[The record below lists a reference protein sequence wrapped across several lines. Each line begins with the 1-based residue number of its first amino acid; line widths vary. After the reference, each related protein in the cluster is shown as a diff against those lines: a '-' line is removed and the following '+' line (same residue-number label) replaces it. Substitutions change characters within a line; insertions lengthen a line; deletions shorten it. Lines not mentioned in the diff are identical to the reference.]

1 MYLFIPV
8 ALANYGMPVVAA
20 IASWI
25 CVSLIIYII
34 GHPKHPVKIFGIK
47 IQGLLYVRQ
56 AQVRTLLVNNIVQQ
70 VLAKKD
76 TIVQSAAS
84 EKNIEQLM
92 PHIETHI
99 QEFLTVRVPLE
110 LPMIAMFLGDKTTHQ
125 IKEVFMK
132 ELRSLFPQVL
142 TQYFAASFDEKK
154 LHELIAAQLSASSGT
169 VMGIVFEKSVRP
181 LFFRI
186 KLYAFF
192 IGLAAG
198 CLLTFVLS
206 LFA

>member
-8 ALANYGMPVVAA
+8 ALANYSMPVVAA
-20 IASWI
+20 IASWM
-25 CVSLIIYII
+25 CVSLIIYIVS
-34 GHPKHPVKIFGIK
+34 HPKRPIKIFGIK

-56 AQVRTLLVNNIVQQ
+56 AQVRALLVNNIVQQ

-76 TIVQSAAS
+76 ILVQSVAA

-99 QEFLTVRVPLE
+99 QEFLSVRVPLE

-142 TQYFAASFDEKK
+142 TQYFTALFDEKK
-154 LHELIAAQLSASSGT
+154 LYELICAQLTASSGT

-186 KLYAFF
+186 RLYAFL

>member
-1 MYLFIPV
+1 MFLFIPV
-8 ALANYGMPVVAA
+8 VLANYCMPVVAA

-25 CVSLIIYII
+25 CVSLIIYFVC
-34 GHPKHPVKIFGIK
+34 HPKHPVKIFGIK

-56 AQVRTLLVNNIVQQ
+56 AQVRELLVNNIVQQ
-70 VLAKKD
+70 VLSKKD
-76 TIVQSAAS
+76 TLVQSVAS
-84 EKNIEQLM
+84 EKNIERLM

-132 ELRSLFPQVL
+132 ELRSLFPQLL
-142 TQYFAASFDEKK
+142 TQYFTTLFDEKK
-154 LHELIAAQLSASSGT
+154 LHELISSQLSASSGT
-169 VMGIVFEKSVRP
+169 IMGIVFEKSVRP

-186 KLYAFF
+186 KLYAFI
-192 IGLAAG
+192 IGLIAG
-198 CLLTFVLS
+198 CLLTFVLN

>member
-1 MYLFIPV
+1 
-8 ALANYGMPVVAA
+8 MPVVAA
-20 IASWI
+20 TASWI
-25 CVSLIIYII
+25 CVSLIIYFVC
-34 GHPKHPVKIFGIK
+34 HPRRPVKFFGIK
-47 IQGLLYVRQ
+47 IQGLLYIRQ
-56 AQVRTLLVNNIVQQ
+56 SQVRELLVKNIVQQ
-70 VLAKKD
+70 VVSKKD
-76 TIVQSAAS
+76 AIVQSVAA
-84 EKNIEQLM
+84 EENIGKLM
-92 PHIETHI
+92 PQIETHI

-142 TQYFAASFDEKK
+142 TQYFTVFFDEKK
-154 LHELIAAQLSASSGT
+154 LHDLISAQLSSSAET

-186 KLYAFF
+186 RLYAFL
-192 IGLAAG
+192 IGLLTG